1 MRCNPWCFAFATGRG
16 VFLSQARPLNS
27 FLVEYSGQLI
37 SAEEGYRRESELDD
51 DSVFRYFVQ
60 YKRKQMW

>member
-1 MRCNPWCFAFATGRG
+1 